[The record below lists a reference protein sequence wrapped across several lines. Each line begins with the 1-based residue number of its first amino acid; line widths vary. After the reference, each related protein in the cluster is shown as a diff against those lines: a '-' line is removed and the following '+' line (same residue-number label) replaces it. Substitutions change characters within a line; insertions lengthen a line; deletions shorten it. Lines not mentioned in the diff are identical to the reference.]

1 MLPWYWSISFVY
13 WAGNKSILTLNDKV
27 IYFTFDSGQKGV
39 LPVLDR
45 ECNVPVYIYTC
56 LGQFQSYYMYLQD
69 SFTGEHVHIY
79 SRVLFTGPTDAVEH
93 VL

>member
-1 MLPWYWSISFVY
+1 MIKLFISP
-13 WAGNKSILTLNDKV
+13 
-27 IYFTFDSGQKGV
+27 FDSGQKGV

-45 ECNVPVYIYTC
+45 ECNVTVYICTC
-56 LGQFQSYYMYLQD
+56 LGQLQSCYMYLQD

>member
-1 MLPWYWSISFVY
+1 MIKLFISP
-13 WAGNKSILTLNDKV
+13 
-27 IYFTFDSGQKGV
+27 FDSGQKGV

-45 ECNVPVYIYTC
+45 ECNVLVYIYTC
-56 LGQFQSYYMYLQD
+56 LGQLQSYYMYLQD

>member
-1 MLPWYWSISFVY
+1 MIKLFISP
-13 WAGNKSILTLNDKV
+13 
-27 IYFTFDSGQKGV
+27 FDSGQKGV

-56 LGQFQSYYMYLQD
+56 LGQLQSCYMYLQD